1 MLNIE
6 KKQSPPSIALFE
18 LGFRPFFAAA
28 GLFAVFAMAVWM
40 AVYVFAIPS
49 PATVLA
55 PMHWHA
61 HEMIFGY
68 AMAVVAGFLLTA
80 VVNWTGNM
88 SLRHGPLAGL
98 LLAWLVGRVVLLSP
112 LEQGLVVAAIAD
124 TLFMLGL
131 IVGVSIP
138 VWRARQWKQVGIIS
152 KLWLM
157 LFANLAFYAGALG
170 YLDEGLRWGL
180 YSGLYLVVALV
191 LVMGRRVIPFFIE
204 RGVDEDVTLRSRGW
218 IDVASLV
225 LFTLWLLLDVF
236 SQQRQA
242 VALISVVLLAVH
254 LVRLWDWHTPGIW
267 RKPLLWSLYL
277 GYGFLVFGFALKA
290 AAFWVGFPDALT
302 VHAFAYGSIGLMT
315 IGMMSRV
322 ALGHSGRNV
331 FDPPAMLAVIFAL
344 VLVGA
349 LVRVVLP
356 IVLPGHYMLWI
367 GISQVCWLLGFGGF
381 SMLYLPIL
389 FRPRIDGRPG

>member
-6 KKQSPPSIALFE
+6 NRPIPPSIALFE

-28 GLFAVFAMAVWM
+28 GLFAVIAMALWMAAYAFAM
-40 AVYVFAIPS
+40 PL
-49 PATVLA
+49 PATALA

-88 SLRHGPLAGL
+88 SLRHWPLAGL
-98 LLAWLVGRVVLLSP
+98 LLAWLVARMVLLSP
-112 LEQGLVVAAIAD
+112 LEHGLTVAAITD
-124 TLFMLGL
+124 TLFVFGL
-131 IVGVSIP
+131 IIGVSIP
-138 VWRARQWKQVGIIS
+138 VWRARQWKQAGILS

-191 LVMGRRVIPFFIE
+191 FVMGRRVIPFFIE
-204 RGVDEDVTLRSRGW
+204 RGVDEEVTLRSRGW
-218 IDVASLV
+218 IDIASLV

-236 SQQRQA
+236 TQQRQA
-242 VALISVVLLAVH
+242 VAWLSVVLLAVH
-254 LVRLWDWHTPGIW
+254 LIRLWDWHTPGIW

-277 GYGFLVFGFALKA
+277 GYGFLVLGFALKA
-290 AAFWVGFPDALT
+290 AAFWIGFADALT
-302 VHAFAYGSIGLMT
+302 VHAFAYGSIGLVT
-315 IGMMSRV
+315 VGMMSRV

-331 FDPPAMLAVIFAL
+331 FDPPAVLAVIFAL

-349 LVRVVLP
+349 LVRVVMP
-356 IVLPGHYMLWI
+356 IFAPAHYVLWI
-367 GISQVCWLLGFGGF
+367 GISQVFWILGFGGF